1 MKSIGYRYDQRR
13 EFKFIMVITE
23 IFTLRVDARA
33 SARRERG
40 APIPFGFGVPF
51 AASDVRRR
59 YNIGGCGSGV
69 CP

>member
-1 MKSIGYRYDQRR
+1 
-13 EFKFIMVITE
+13 MVITE

-59 YNIGGCGSGV
+59 YNIGGCGGGV